1 MAKFDCDVNVT
12 INVSDVFDELSNRD
26 QLDLIDEILSN
37 LSHDDRISLFKD
49 YLDEIKEEFN
59 LIEEDDD

>member
-1 MAKFDCDVNVT
+1 MTKFDCDVNVT

>member
-1 MAKFDCDVNVT
+1 MPKFDCDINVT
-12 INVSDVFDELSNRD
+12 VNVSDVFDELPKRD
-26 QLDLIDEILSN
+26 QLDFIDEILSN
-37 LSHDDRISLFKD
+37 LSYGDRISLFKD

>member
-1 MAKFDCDVNVT
+1 MAKFDCDINVT
-12 INVSDVFDELSNRD
+12 VNISDVFDELSNRD

>member
-37 LSHDDRISLFKD
+37 LSYDDRISLFKD

>member
-12 INVSDVFDELSNRD
+12 INVSDVFDELPKRD
-26 QLDLIDEILSN
+26 QLDFIDEILSN
-37 LSHDDRISLFKD
+37 LSYGDRISLFKD

>member
-1 MAKFDCDVNVT
+1 MAKFDCDINVT

-26 QLDLIDEILSN
+26 QLDFIDEILSN

-59 LIEEDDD
+59 LVEEDDD

>member
-12 INVSDVFDELSNRD
+12 INVSDVFDELPKKD
-26 QLDLIDEILSN
+26 QLDFIDEILSN
-37 LSHDDRISLFKD
+37 LSYDDRISLFKD